1 MSKAFAISKFS
12 HRGHRLFKSHKANKP
27 FLQTV
32 QGVKG
37 LLEQAGYTVYNP
49 TLPYHNPM
57 QAWNPTDGIV
67 AVQTYVDVFKKVG
80 AFADIRAGENDKG
93 LRIADNTRKVPP
105 DTLCMLADH
114 NTSTRMSVIT

>member
-1 MSKAFAISKFS
+1 M
-12 HRGHRLFKSHKANKP
+12 
-27 FLQTV
+27 

-67 AVQTYVDVFKKVG
+67 AVQTYVDVFKKVS
-80 AFADIRAGENDKG
+80 AFADIRAGINDRG
-93 LRIADNTRKVPP
+93 PCIAGDTRKVSPY
-105 DTLCMLADH
+105 TLRMMADH
-114 NTSTRMSVIT
+114 NTSTSMSVITFVSSFSTLESGSRALEMLVLTERKLL